1 MRDSRRARVVL
12 AILIIVSIVLI
23 TADERGGLNGVKH
36 LGSSI
41 FGPPER
47 VTASAWRPVSNFF
60 SNLTRVNSNAS
71 KIQQLENQNA
81 DLQSRLNNEPYSAAR
96 VTELNRLLQIA
107 SKGQYRTVPAQVIAI
122 GPAQGLAWTVTI
134 DTGTRD
140 GVQANMTVIN
150 GDGLVGR
157 VTTAS
162 ATVSTVLLI
171 IDPTS
176 KLGARLESSN
186 ELGFVTGEGLGSLQ
200 YQVLNPSANIAVGQ
214 RIVTFGDPNGRPY
227 VPGVPIGTVTKVTGA
242 LGSQQRYA
250 LVKPFV
256 DFTALDIVGVV
267 IQAPRTDPRDS
278 VLPAKPTPAPTV
290 TVTVTAS
297 PTSTSSPGSGSGG
310 SQGQGGGTTS
320 SPSTSSSPK
329 KS

>member
-23 TADERGGLNGVKH
+23 TADERGGLTGVKH

-60 SNLTRVNSNAS
+60 SNLTRVNSNAL

-81 DLQSRLNNEPYSAAR
+81 DLQSRLNSEPYSAAR
-96 VTELNRLLQIA
+96 VTELNRLLQIS

-157 VTTAS
+157 VTSAS

-200 YQVLNPSANIAVGQ
+200 YQVLNPSANITVGQ

-227 VPGVPIGTVTKVTGA
+227 VPGVPIGTVTTVTGA

-290 TVTVTAS
+290 TVTVT
-297 PTSTSSPGSGSGG
+297 SSPSS
-310 SQGQGGGTTS
+310 SSSS
-320 SPSTSSSPK
+320 SPSTSASPK